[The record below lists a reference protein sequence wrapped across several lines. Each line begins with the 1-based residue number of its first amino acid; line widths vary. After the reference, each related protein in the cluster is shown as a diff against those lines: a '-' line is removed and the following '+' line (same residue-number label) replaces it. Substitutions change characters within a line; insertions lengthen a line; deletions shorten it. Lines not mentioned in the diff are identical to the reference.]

1 MLTYDQQTIDNSG
14 TFLIGELERLDQTIN
29 LPLVQYT
36 HSRDIQYREDVTI
49 ADDMATWTH
58 TDFAAAGSA
67 NPNGKN
73 WVSGNSTALAGISVN
88 IDRDGHPLT
97 LWGMELG
104 WTIIELNAA
113 QQVGRPI
120 DSQKHDGMLLKWN
133 MDTDEQVYMGDSG
146 LGLQGLLNQ
155 KRVNIINARKPW
167 AQSTPDEIRESINQ
181 LLSDAWA
188 HSGYTMVPTDL
199 LISPEQFALLSS
211 IIVSSAGNQ
220 SLLTYLK
227 TNTIAY
233 HQNGIPLDIRAVKW
247 AKGAGTAGKDRATA
261 YTNDK
266 KFVRFPLVPM
276 QSIPIQYR
284 GLYQMVTYYGKLG
297 AVEAVYRETL
307 NYMDGI

>member
-1 MLTYDQQTIDNSG
+1 MLTFDQKTIDSSG
-14 TFLIGELERLDQTIN
+14 TFLIGELERLDQTLN
-29 LPLVQYT
+29 LPLTQYT
-36 HSRDIQYREDVTI
+36 YSRDIQFREDVTI
-49 ADDMATWTH
+49 ADEMATWTN
-58 TDFAAAGSA
+58 TQFAAAGSI

-73 WVSGNSTALAGISVN
+73 WVAGNSTALAGISVN
-88 IDRDGHPLT
+88 IERDGHPLT

-120 DSQKHDGMLLKWN
+120 DSQKHDGMTLKWN
-133 MDTDEQVYMGDSG
+133 MDTDEQVYLGDES

-155 KRVNIINARKPW
+155 KRANLSNARKPW

-188 HSGYTMVPTDL
+188 HSAYTMVPTDL
-199 LISPEQFALLSS
+199 LIPPEQYALLSS
-211 IIVSSAGNQ
+211 IIVSTAGNQ
-220 SLLTYLK
+220 SLLTYLQ

-233 HQNGIPLDIRAVKW
+233 HQNGTPLNIRAVKW
-247 AKGAGTAGKDRATA
+247 AKNAGVAGKDRAIA

-266 KFVRFPLVPM
+266 KFIRFPMVPL

-297 AVEAVYRETL
+297 AVELVYRETL

>member
-1 MLTYDQQTIDNSG
+1 MLTFDQRTIDSSG
-14 TFLIGELERLDQTIN
+14 AFLLGELERLDQTIN
-29 LPLVQYT
+29 LPLTQYT
-36 HSRDIQYREDVTI
+36 YSRDIQFREDVTI
-49 ADDMATWTH
+49 ADEMATWTN
-58 TDFAAAGSA
+58 TQFAAAGSV

-73 WVSGNSTALAGISVN
+73 WVAGNSTALAGVSVN

-120 DSQKHDGMLLKWN
+120 DSQKHDGMILKWN
-133 MDTDEQVYMGDSG
+133 MDADEQVYIGDES
-146 LGLQGLLNQ
+146 LAVQGLLNQ
-155 KRVNIINARKPW
+155 KRAKLINARKPW

-181 LLSDAWA
+181 LLSEAWA
-188 HSGYTMVPTDL
+188 HSAYTMVPTDL
-199 LISPEQFALLSS
+199 LIPPEQYALLSS
-211 IIVSSAGNQ
+211 IIVSTAGNQ
-220 SLLTYLK
+220 SLLTYLQ

-233 HQNGIPLDIRAVKW
+233 HQNGTPLNIRAVKW
-247 AKGAGTAGKDRATA
+247 AKGVGTAGKDRAIA

-297 AVEAVYRETL
+297 AVELVYRETM